1 MRKIILGLVAA
12 AAVAAPIA
20 LATSSA
26 HAAVTYDDQSVG
38 VVGKGDVQTA
48 LGGINDAALQ
58 DAWKTGNLKFTS
70 LYQMDNNTRWSCSDG
85 SVGTWTIRTVQ
96 SRVLNATAATNAQG
110 KVTSGWT
117 LNGID
122 QTKGGTFVRGERIGT
137 MGACP
142 AGSYMTGFLT
152 QNPADQFVNTV
163 LPGVNVTYNGASY
176 DLPVTPVEAPAA

>member
-1 MRKIILGLVAA
+1 
-12 AAVAAPIA
+12 
-20 LATSSA
+20 
-26 HAAVTYDDQSVG
+26 
-38 VVGKGDVQTA
+38 
-48 LGGINDAALQ
+48 
-58 DAWKTGNLKFTS
+58 
-70 LYQMDNNTRWSCSDG
+70 MDTNTRWSCSDG

-96 SRVLNATAATNAQG
+96 SRQLVATPETNKHG

-142 AGSYMTGFLT
+142 AGSGMTGFLS

-163 LPGVNVTYNGASY
+163 LPGVKVAYNGTSY
-176 DLPVTPVEAPAA
+176 DLPVTPVAAPDA

>member
-12 AAVAAPIA
+12 AAVAAPLA
-20 LATSSA
+20 LASTA
-26 HAAVTYDDQSVG
+26 NAAVTYDDQSVG

-48 LGGINDAALQ
+48 VGGINDAVLQ
-58 DAWKTGNLKFTS
+58 DAWKTGNLRFVS

-85 SVGTWTIRTVQ
+85 SVGTWTIRTIQ
-96 SRVLNATAATNAQG
+96 SRVLNATPATNAQN

-142 AGSYMTGFLT
+142 AGSYMTGFVS

-163 LPGVNVTYNGASY
+163 LPGVKVTYNGTSY
-176 DLPVTPVEAPAA
+176 DLPVTPVAVPAA